1 MAKLHLSLKNR
12 EFWYKDIT
20 LIPNRLPDFERDE
33 VDLTTRFT
41 KKIALKTPFVSS
53 PMDTVTESKMAI
65 LMALHGGIGVIH
77 YNFLTIDEQIREA
90 EKVKRFMA
98 GFVFNPIVFSPE
110 NTIRDVYDIN
120 ERLNF
125 FSVPITEDGTLNS
138 KLVGIVTRRDVRY
151 RKDMETKLKDVMT
164 AREKL
169 RVAKKSATV
178 EKNNLNSAVEILRK
192 NNLDTLPIVD
202 EKDRVVALVTDSDIR
217 KQEQFPLATVDENK
231 RLRVFIAAE
240 ARSKLA
246 KERIKKGFAVGADGI
261 LIDAGV
267 VFKEQ
272 IEIAKWAKKNFPKLE
287 VVLGSVDS
295 ADMVKRIFKEAAR
308 FCDGLRV
315 GIGPGAAC
323 ITQQE
328 LGTGRA
334 QASAVW
340 DCAKI
345 IQKLKSRYGF
355 LPIIADGGIRIPD
368 LPPTNLYALSK
379 QVSQSNSKC
388 KKYKQIGN
396 PYKLVGGEA
405 DIQKPGDISKALALG
420 AQTVMMGNLLAGL
433 DEAPGEKEFD
443 YEENK
448 MVKKYRGMGS
458 IEAMEKR
465 GAVRYGIE
473 KARIKV
479 PEGRVIKVPYRGSG
493 YDFLPKLIAGVKQS
507 LQKQGFKNIKE
518 LQKEADI
525 RPI

>member
-1 MAKLHLSLKNR
+1 MAKLHPTLKNK

-33 VDLTTRFT
+33 VDLTTNFT
-41 KKIALKTPFVSS
+41 KRIVLKTPFVSS

-65 LMALHGGIGVIH
+65 LMALFGGIGVIH
-77 YNFLTIDEQIREA
+77 YNFSTIDEQIGEA

-98 GFVFNPIVFSPE
+98 GFVFEPIVLSPE
-110 NTIRDVYDIN
+110 STIRDVYDIN
-120 ERLNF
+120 ERFGF
-125 FSVPITEDGTLNS
+125 FSVPLTEDGTLDS

-178 EKNNLNSAVEILRK
+178 DKNELKSAVEILRK
-192 NNLDTLPIVD
+192 NNLDTLPIVNA
-202 EKDRVVALVTDSDIR
+202 KDLVVALVTDSDIR
-217 KQEQFPLATVDENK
+217 KQEQFPLSTVDENK
-231 RLRVFIAAE
+231 RLRVFIAVE
-240 ARSKLA
+240 ARLELA
-246 KERIKKGFAVGADGI
+246 KERIKKGIKVGADGI

-272 IEIAKWAKKNFPKLE
+272 LAIARWAKKNFPELQII
-287 VVLGSVDS
+287 LGSVDS
-295 ADMVKRIFKEAAR
+295 ADMVKKILKEVAP

-340 DCAKI
+340 DCSQAVK
-345 IQKLKSRYGF
+345 KLERKYGPV
-355 LPIIADGGIRIPD
+355 PIIADGGIKIPD
-368 LPPTNLYALSK
+368 LDL
-379 QVSQSNSKC
+379 
-388 KKYKQIGN
+388 
-396 PYKLVGGEA
+396 A
-405 DIQKPGDISKALALG
+405 DIQKPGDITKALALG
-420 AQTVMMGNLLAGL
+420 AQTVMMGSLLAGL
-433 DEAPGEKEFD
+433 DESPGEKEFD

-473 KARIKV
+473 KVRIKV

-493 YDFLPKLIAGVKQS
+493 YDFIPKLIAGVKQS
-507 LQKQGFKNIKE
+507 LQKQGFRNIKE

>member
-1 MAKLHLSLKNR
+1 MAKLHPSLKNKPRRRTSSLRGR

-33 VDLTTRFT
+33 VDLTTNFT
-41 KKIALKTPFVSS
+41 KKIVLKTPFVSS

-65 LMALHGGIGVIH
+65 LMGLQGGIGVIH
-77 YNFLTIDEQIREA
+77 YNFSTIDEQIKEA

-110 NTIRDVYDIN
+110 SAVRDVYDIN

-231 RLRVFIAAE
+231 RLRVFIAVE
-240 ARSKLA
+240 ARLKLA
-246 KERIKKGFAVGADGI
+246 EERIKKGFAVGADGI
-261 LIDAGV
+261 LIDAGI
-267 VFKEQ
+267 VFREQ
-272 IEIAKWAKKNFPKLE
+272 LAIAKWAKKSFPKLE

-295 ADMVKRIFKEAAR
+295 AEMVKELLKGSAR
-308 FCDGLRV
+308 YCDGLRV

-334 QASAVW
+334 QASAVR
-340 DCAKI
+340 DCAEAVK
-345 IQKLKSRYGF
+345 KLKRKYGTV
-355 LPIIADGGIRIPD
+355 PIIADGGIKIPD
-368 LPPTNLYALSK
+368 L
-379 QVSQSNSKC
+379 
-388 KKYKQIGN
+388 
-396 PYKLVGGEA
+396 A

-420 AQTVMMGNLLAGL
+420 AQTVMMGKLLAGL

-458 IEAMEKR
+458 VEAMEKR

-473 KARIKV
+473 KYKIKV
-479 PEGRVIKVPYRGSG
+479 PEGKVIKVPYRGSG
-493 YDFLPKLIAGVKQS
+493 YDFIPKLIAGVKQS
-507 LQKQGFKNIKE
+507 LQKQGFRNIKE

>member
-1 MAKLHLSLKNR
+1 MAKLHQSLKNR

-231 RLRVFIAAE
+231 RLRVFIAVE
-240 ARSKLA
+240 ARLKLA
-246 KERIKKGFAVGADGI
+246 EERIKKGFAVGADGI

-267 VFKEQ
+267 VFREQ
-272 IEIAKWAKKNFPKLE
+272 LAIAKWAKKSFPKLE

-295 ADMVKRIFKEAAR
+295 VEMVKELLKGSAR
-308 FCDGLRV
+308 YCDGLRV

-340 DCAKI
+340 DCAEAVK
-345 IQKLKSRYGF
+345 KLERKYGPV
-355 LPIIADGGIRIPD
+355 PIIADGGIKIPD
-368 LPPTNLYALSK
+368 LAKFLFRNK
-379 QVSQSNSKC
+379 ENSE
-388 KKYKQIGN
+388 IN
-396 PYKLVGGEA
+396 N

-420 AQTVMMGNLLAGL
+420 AQTVMMGKLLAGL

-458 IEAMEKR
+458 SEAMEKR
-465 GAVRYGIE
+465 AAVRYGME
-473 KARIKV
+473 KMKIKV
-479 PEGRVIKVPYRGSG
+479 PEGRVMKVPYRGSG
-493 YDFLPKLIAGVKQS
+493 YDFIPKLIAGVKQS
-507 LQKQGFKNIKE
+507 FQKQGFKNIKE